1 MGVVRLARVPSAVAV
16 AWSRTRTSLPESGA
30 LLVGVAAAAASAV
43 SAASVVVL
51 VAVVGAVAV
60 GVLGVCV
67 LGVCGPCGPVVV
79 AVVAVVR
86 SVGAVR
92 CAHKLALAEVRGQG
106 FAAAVGAAQRCGGWV
121 PHGTPRPHSVLS
133 LVLGLG

>member
-1 MGVVRLARVPSAVAV
+1 MARVPSAVA
-16 AWSRTRTSLPESGA
+16 WSRTGTGLPGSSA
-30 LLVGVAAAAASAV
+30 LLVGAAAAAAAASAV

-51 VAVVGAVAV
+51 VALVAVVGAVAV
-60 GVLGVCV
+60 GVLGVC
-67 LGVCGPCGPVVV
+67 GPCGPVVVAVV

-121 PHGTPRPHSVLS
+121 PHGTPRPHSVPS